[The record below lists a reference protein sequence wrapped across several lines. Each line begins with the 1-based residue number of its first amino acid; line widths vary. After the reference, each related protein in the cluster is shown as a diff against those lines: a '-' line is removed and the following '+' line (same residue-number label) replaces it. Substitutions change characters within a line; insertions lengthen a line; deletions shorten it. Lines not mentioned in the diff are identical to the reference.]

1 MAQAQETLTRRRI
14 LAVLPEWLQIQLT
27 TLARELG
34 GELYLAGGAARD
46 LLLGKTPEDIDLTVT
61 DSAQLWAGKLATL
74 SGGAYVPLGRD
85 EDAARVVSRRTTID
99 FSSFRQGAT
108 TIDEDLV
115 RRDLTLNALAVRLD
129 PLLLDPQAQDAAVP
143 LIDPTGGREDLA
155 RGVIRAA
162 SAESFASDPLRLLRV
177 FRFAAALGFTVA
189 AATLALVER
198 QAELLSRPA
207 PERVA
212 HEMDLIMASGNGH
225 AAVCAMADAGLLW
238 IVIPELIAGVGMEQP
253 KSHHLDVFWHNLEAL
268 RWMEQITADPG
279 RWFPEDG
286 DGLAAYCAGP
296 GQRRRLHW
304 AALLHDLGKPA
315 TFALRP
321 DKGDRIT
328 FYNHDRVGA
337 EMFRGFALRLRWSND
352 DRERVAH
359 LIDGHMRPFHLA
371 NVARAGGLTLRASIR
386 MVRKAG
392 ADLPGLFLLAMAD
405 SLAGQGVERI
415 EGMEAELAALYRTL
429 DRVRLEHVAPVAAA
443 PPLLT
448 GRQLIE
454 ALGLAP
460 GPIFKTILAAIEEA
474 RMEGRVTDV
483 AGALRLAREIVVNN
497 SL

>member
-14 LAVLPEWLQIQLT
+14 LAVLPEWLQTQLT

-46 LLLGKTPEDIDLTVT
+46 LLLGKTPEDIDLTVAGGA
-61 DSAQLWAGKLATL
+61 SLWAGKLATL

-129 PLLLDPQAQDAAVP
+129 PLLLDPQALDAAVP

-162 SAESFASDPLRLLRV
+162 SAESFTSDPLRLLRV
-177 FRFAAALGFTVA
+177 FRFAATLGFTFD

-238 IVIPELIAGVGMEQP
+238 IVVPELIAGVGLDQP
-253 KSHHLDVFWHNLEAL
+253 KSHHLDVFRHNLEAL
-268 RWMEQITADPG
+268 RWMEQITAAPAVGFPKTATVLPPIAPAKVSADACTGPPCSTIWASRPPVSCG
-279 RWFPEDG
+279 RTRVPASPFTTMT
-286 DGLAAYCAGP
+286 GLGPRCSAGLP
-296 GQRRRLHW
+296 CGC
-304 AALLHDLGKPA
+304 GGA
-315 TFALRP
+315 T
-321 DKGDRIT
+321 T
-328 FYNHDRVGA
+328 
-337 EMFRGFALRLRWSND
+337 
-352 DRERVAH
+352 
-359 LIDGHMRPFHLA
+359 
-371 NVARAGGLTLRASIR
+371 
-386 MVRKAG
+386 
-392 ADLPGLFLLAMAD
+392 
-405 SLAGQGVERI
+405 
-415 EGMEAELAALYRTL
+415 
-429 DRVRLEHVAPVAAA
+429 
-443 PPLLT
+443 T
-448 GRQLIE
+448 GS
-454 ALGLAP
+454 GW
-460 GPIFKTILAAIEEA
+460 PI
-474 RMEGRVTDV
+474 
-483 AGALRLAREIVVNN
+483 
-497 SL
+497 